1 MSHCN
6 FTLTFIGILML
17 IYPCICKVT
26 NEPHDIQQEIKND
39 RDIQESWYDEIT
51 SKVKESSRQYARDT
65 LRYTVQSTINSAF
78 GEKSN
83 RDVYNNEDDEH
94 TYTTKDGRTIN
105 QILNAQITQEDK
117 DKERDRNLHTMIA
130 MIIAASVVLVVLCA
144 ILIISY
150 IIHRMIARYLY
161 IMSVVGWFI
170 WLIVLIVKYWNYYND
185 TD

>member
-1 MSHCN
+1 MG
-6 FTLTFIGILML
+6 LTFITILIL
-17 IYPCICKVT
+17 VCPCICKVT
-26 NEPHDIQQEIKND
+26 KEPHNLQQEIKND
-39 RDIQESWYDEIT
+39 KNIQESWYDEIT
-51 SKVKESSRQYARDT
+51 TKVKESSRQYARDT
-65 LRYTVQSTINSAF
+65 LRYAVQSTINGAF
-78 GEKSN
+78 RESGN
-83 RDVYNNEDDEH
+83 GNMNNHNEDDEH
-94 TYTTKDGRTIN
+94 AYVTKDGRTIN

-117 DKERDRNLHTMIA
+117 DKERDRNLHTMIV
-130 MIIAASVVLVVLCA
+130 MIIAASVVLAVLCT